1 MTNENK
7 KNRTLKIFFIKLIS
21 ITIAIIIILN
31 ITYNLIF
38 AQRLEKIN
46 FIMNLNKKENIEIIK
61 DKIREEIKSGLEK
74 DKILNDEDSILLN
87 KLFLKLRN
95 EFKNAN

>member
-1 MTNENK
+1 
-7 KNRTLKIFFIKLIS
+7 
-21 ITIAIIIILN
+21 
-31 ITYNLIF
+31 
-38 AQRLEKIN
+38 
-46 FIMNLNKKENIEIIK
+46 MNLNKKENIEIIK